1 LTILL
6 AVVAGALYAG
16 GIYMIMRRV
25 LVKLIIGLALLAN
38 ASNLLIFVA
47 AGLTRGRPP
56 LVPPGGA
63 LDYSQVADPV
73 PQALVLTAIVIGF
86 GVLAFALALV
96 QRTYEAVGSDDLD
109 EIRSTDL

>member
-1 LTILL
+1 VTILL
-6 AVVAGALYAG
+6 ALVAGALYAG

-38 ASNLLIFVA
+38 AANLLIFSG
-47 AGLTRGRPP
+47 AGLTRGRAP
-56 LVPPGGA
+56 LVPPGGT
-63 LDYSQVADPV
+63 LDYREVADPL

-96 QRTYEAVGSDDLD
+96 QRTYETVGSDDLD
-109 EIRSTDL
+109 QIRSTDI